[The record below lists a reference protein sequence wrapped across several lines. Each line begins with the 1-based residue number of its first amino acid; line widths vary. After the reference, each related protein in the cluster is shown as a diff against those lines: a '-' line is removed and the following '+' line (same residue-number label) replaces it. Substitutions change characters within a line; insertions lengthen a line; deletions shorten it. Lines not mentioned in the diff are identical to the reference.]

1 MNQTKTKP
9 RILTGDTPSGKLH
22 IGHYVGTLENRVKLQ
37 DQYDTFILL
46 ANVHAYAN
54 DFSKAEK
61 INQDVYEV
69 YLDNLAVGIDPT
81 KSTFYLESGIP
92 ETFELYTFFLTMVT
106 HARAM
111 RNPSVKEEIK
121 YKKLDPSLGF
131 ICYPILQAAD
141 ILGFNAN
148 LVPVGEDQLPVI
160 EQTREIAT
168 DFNKTYGETFVIPE
182 AKVGRVARLVGTDG
196 KLKMSKSGHNAILLS
211 DDEATLKQK
220 INSCYTDPNR
230 IHADDPG
237 KVEGNP
243 IFIYHD
249 AFNPNSEEVSDLKQR
264 YLTGKV
270 GDREVKDKLFVALN
284 NFLMPIREKRK
295 YYEDRPEL
303 AKEILIESTNK
314 ARKVVIETVE
324 RFRDKVGIN
333 NLLNA

>member
-1 MNQTKTKP
+1 MIKNTKP

-54 DFSKAEK
+54 DYKQAEK
-61 INQDVYEV
+61 INRDVYEV
-69 YLDNLAVGIDPT
+69 YLDNLAVGIDPN

-92 ETFELYTFFLTMVT
+92 ETLELYSFFLTMVT
-106 HARAM
+106 HTRAM
-111 RNPSVKEEIK
+111 RNPSVKEEIN

-160 EQTREIAT
+160 EQTREIAI

-220 INSCYTDPNR
+220 INSCYTDPSR
-230 IHADDPG
+230 IHATDPG

-243 IFIYHD
+243 VFMYHD
-249 AFNPNSEEVSDLKQR
+249 AFNPNSDEVADLKQR
-264 YLTGKV
+264 YQLGTV
-270 GDREVKDKLFVALN
+270 GDREVKDKLFIALN
-284 NFLMPIREKRK
+284 NFLGPIREKRK
-295 YYEDRPEL
+295 YYEDRPEIS
-303 AKEILIESTNK
+303 KEILIEGTKK
-314 ARKVVIETVE
+314 ARKVVTEIVE
-324 RFRDKVGIN
+324 KVREKVGIN
-333 NLLNA
+333 NLLKI